1 MCILFQPDS
10 VSQHAE
16 NKHPLSVQK
25 FCTARGTHKNKCT
38 MRKKNDDISQIIGSC
53 T

>member
-1 MCILFQPDS
+1 MCNLFQPDS

-16 NKHPLSVQK
+16 NKHPLYLFKK

-38 MRKKNDDISQIIGSC
+38 MRKKIDDISQIVSR
-53 T
+53 